1 MMAAAYSWGYTTVT
15 VTYKGTANDAFK
27 TKLEAI
33 QNDDTSTT
41 TDPDNNTV
49 TYKRAYTT
57 ASSDDHGNG
66 DEKLKLVI
74 TPDAGAPA
82 FDSTAVSVLNTYLSG
97 RYAQYREIDLTAC
110 TTLTALPAGAFSGRD
125 LVRIWSMPSTI
136 TTIGDNAFERCEE
149 ATSITFGTGSSA
161 ITSVGNLA
169 FNNCKKLTS
178 INLDNCTSIGNNA
191 FGNCSS
197 FTSLSLPAITTVP
210 SDAFNGM
217 EINGNLSLPGVTKVN
232 GWAFSGCTANSLTV
246 GTVGTT
252 LTLSE
257 GAFRN
262 SSIPTITLHDTSVI
276 PDWCFAGSKVTKLV
290 MDAVTSIG
298 KFAFQDNKTMTALPF
313 TATDC
318 NKWSTSCT
326 EIPEGCFAGCTSLQT
341 IDIPSHITTIN
352 RSFVDQCIK
361 LTEINVDSNNNNYSS
376 VENLLCNKAGDTV
389 IVFPEG
395 KAANTDYTF
404 PYQITTLANNSCYQT
419 NFKNVTFGS
428 GMTTVGELVFNESA
442 VETITINTALAD
454 VNHGAFA
461 NTKKFRWFN
470 SAVNGT
476 TYYTNGTDGLL
487 YKKDGILYRCPEQY
501 ADANGDAITS
511 LDLSSNEK
519 ITHIEDNAFSK
530 CAHLRSITLPN
541 TVQTLGIH
549 AFEYCEALET
559 FTLPRDL
566 NPTPN
571 EGGVAGFGDAPFRGC
586 SNLKSIYAND
596 ANDKYHTVENGM
608 LCDDEEKELLICP
621 AGYVNGYT
629 GAVPSEWD
637 GKVKLPYTLQTIFA
651 AAFDGCKYIKEVVI
665 PQGVTDMRS
674 GVFQNSSVET
684 VVIPHSMTSTHT
696 YIDWFQGCNKLKNIY
711 ILAEEVLGQVDGNKK
726 KFNEFYNVQ
735 DATFQGLTIYVSNE
749 YSEDNKSL
757 IDGYT
762 AARHTAGTRDM
773 GWGDAADKGAT
784 ITGMYHRAITEDY
797 APIAAGEYWDASNQF
812 LTTNPTYKNQT
823 SANKYSFI
831 TLYRKFDSANE
842 NTLYTLSLPV
852 AMTAEEVTATFGE
865 GTQIYHFTGRTDR
878 VLNFTSA
885 HTIPAGTAVLIK
897 PARKATSY
905 MIDLRNSTPTAE
917 AIGESTVVGT
927 GADQQTTGNTT
938 VNAQD
943 ETVTGVTFNYA
954 FNPTWQKDAE
964 MPQYGYY
971 VGEEGNVYRVT
982 QPGRKIRKA
991 LRGYITGG
999 SNDVTEPSN
1008 MSVLGID
1015 LDGVVTGIEDV
1026 RIEGM
1031 TTNQTG
1037 NVYNTQGQLVRKGAS
1052 TEGLPRGLYVV
1063 NGKKIFVD

>member
-1 MMAAAYSWGYTTVT
+1 MMAVAYSWGYTTVT
-15 VTYKGTANDAFK
+15 VTYTGTANDAFK
-27 TKLEAI
+27 NALEAI
-33 QNDDTSTT
+33 DQTEE
-41 TDPDNNTV
+41 
-49 TYKRAYTT
+49 YTT
-57 ASSDDHGNG
+57 AKGSDGWGNG
-66 DEKLKLVI
+66 EEKLKLVV
-74 TPDAGAPA
+74 TLGTGANFDEDA
-82 FDSTAVSVLNTYLSG
+82 VRVLNNYLND
-97 RYAQYREIDLTAC
+97 RYGIYREIDLTAC
-110 TTLTALPAGAFSGRD
+110 TTLTTLPDGAFSGRD

-136 TTIGDNAFERCEE
+136 TTIGNNAFNGCKE

-169 FNNCKKLTS
+169 FNNCEKLTS

-217 EINGNLSLPGVTKVN
+217 KINGNLSLPGVTKVN

-276 PDWCFAGSKVTKLV
+276 PAWCFAGSKVTKLV
-290 MDAVTSIG
+290 MQPVTSIG
-298 KFAFQDNKTMTALPF
+298 KFAFQENKTMTALPF

-352 RSFVDQCIK
+352 RSFVDLCIN

-376 VENLLCNKAGDTV
+376 VDQLLCNKAGDTV

-395 KAANTDYTF
+395 KAANTDYIF
-404 PYQITTLANNSCYQT
+404 RDQITTLADNSCYQT
-419 NFKNVTFGS
+419 YFKNVTFGS

-461 NTKKFRWFN
+461 NTKNFRWFN
-470 SAVNGT
+470 GAVDGT

-487 YKKDGILYRCPEQY
+487 YKKKGILYRCPEQY

-511 LDLSSNEK
+511 LDLSSNET
-519 ITHIEDNAFSK
+519 ITHVEYAAFSK
-530 CAHLRSITLPN
+530 CKNLTSVQLPN
-541 TVQTLGIH
+541 TVQTLGRH

-559 FTLPRDL
+559 FTLPSNL

-586 SNLKSIYAND
+586 SNLKSIDSNGASD
-596 ANDKYHTVENGM
+596 HYHTINNGM
-608 LCDDEEKELLICP
+608 LCNEDDTELLICP
-621 AGYVNGYT
+621 AAYANSVADPT
-629 GAVPSEWD
+629 QWD
-637 GKVKLPYTLQTIFA
+637 GKVQLPHTLQIITA

-665 PQGVTDMRS
+665 PQGVYSIET
-674 GVFQNSSVET
+674 GAFQNSSVET
-684 VVIPHSMTSTHT
+684 VVIPHSMTSAHT

-726 KFNEFYNVQ
+726 RFNEFYNVQ

-749 YSEDNKSL
+749 YSEGGNNL
-757 IDGYT
+757 VTGYR
-762 AARHTAGTRDM
+762 AAKHVEGRGDM

-784 ITGMYHRAITEDY
+784 ITDMYHRAITEDY

-823 SANKYSFI
+823 SANNYSFI

-852 AMTAEEVTATFGE
+852 AMTADEVTATFGE

-905 MIDLRNSTPTAE
+905 MIDLRNSTPTAK
-917 AIGESTVVGT
+917 AIDESTVVGT

>member
-1 MMAAAYSWGYTTVT
+1 MKKLLALMLMTMLTATYSWGYVT
-15 VTYKGTANDAFK
+15 INVTYNGTANDAFK
-27 TKLEAI
+27 NELEAI
-33 QNDDTSTT
+33 DQTAEYTAANK
-41 TDPDNNTV
+41 TDG
-49 TYKRAYTT
+49 K
-57 ASSDDHGNG
+57 GNG
-66 DEKLKLVI
+66 EEKLKLVV
-74 TPDAGAPA
+74 TLGTGANFDEDA
-82 FDSTAVSVLNTYLSG
+82 VRVLNNYLSSRWG
-97 RYAQYREIDLTAC
+97 IYREIDLSAC

-136 TTIGDNAFERCEE
+136 TTIGNNAFERCEE

-210 SDAFNGM
+210 SNAFNGM
-217 EINGNLSLPGVTKVN
+217 KINGNLSLPGVTTVN
-232 GWAFSGCTANSLTV
+232 GWAFSDCTANSLTV

-276 PDWCFAGSKVTKLV
+276 PDYCFAGSEVTKLV
-290 MDAVTSIG
+290 MQPVTSIG
-298 KFAFQDNKTMTALPF
+298 RFAFQENYTMTALPF
-313 TATDC
+313 TATGC
-318 NKWSTSCT
+318 NGWASTCT
-326 EIPEGCFAGCTSLQT
+326 KIPEGCFSGCMSLST
-341 IDIPSHITTIN
+341 IDIPASITTID
-352 RSFVDQCIK
+352 RSFVDMCLA
-361 LTEINVDSNNNNYSS
+361 LTEINVHDNNTEYSS
-376 VENLLCNKAGDTV
+376 VDHMLCNKAGNTV
-389 IVFPEG
+389 IVFPMA
-395 KAANTDYTF
+395 KAEDQTYTF
-404 PYQITTLANNSCYQT
+404 PDQITTLANNSCFEAL
-419 NFKNVTFGS
+419 FKSVKFGS
-428 GMTTVGELVFNESA
+428 GMTTIEDMVFNKSS
-442 VETITINTALAD
+442 VQTITINTGLQN
-454 VNHGAFA
+454 VGHGAFA
-461 NTKKFRWFN
+461 DAEALRWFN
-470 SAVNGT
+470 GAVDGT
-476 TYYTNGTDGLL
+476 TFYTNRTDGLL
-487 YKKDGILYRCPEQY
+487 YKKDGILYRCPEKY
-501 ADANGDAITS
+501 ADATTGNYITT
-511 LDLSSNEK
+511 LDLTSQT

-541 TVQTLGIH
+541 TVQTLGGH

-559 FTLPRDL
+559 FTLPSDL

-571 EGGVAGFGDAPFRGC
+571 KGGVAGFGDAPFRGC
-586 SNLKSIYAND
+586 SNLKSIDANG

-621 AGYVNGYT
+621 AAYANGVADPT
-629 GAVPSEWD
+629 QWD
-637 GKVKLPYTLQTIFA
+637 GKVQLPHTLQIITA
-651 AAFDGCKYIKEVVI
+651 AAFDGCQYIREVVI
-665 PQGVTDMRS
+665 PQGVYSIET
-674 GVFQNSSVET
+674 GAFQNSSVET
-684 VVIPHSMTSTHT
+684 VVIPHSMTSAHT
-696 YIDWFQGCNKLKNIY
+696 NIDWFRGCNKLKNIY

-726 KFNEFYNVQ
+726 RFNEFYNVQ
-735 DATFQGLTIYVSNE
+735 DATFPELTIYVSNE
-749 YSEDNKSL
+749 YSEGGNNL
-757 IDGYT
+757 VTGYQ
-762 AARHTAGTRDM
+762 AAKHAEGTGDM

-784 ITGMYHRAITEDY
+784 ITDMYHRAITEDY

-823 SANKYSFI
+823 SANNYSFI

-852 AMTAEEVTATFGE
+852 AMTADEVTATFGE

-954 FNPTWQKDAE
+954 FNPTWQKDAV